1 MEDLNTVWG
10 AIAAMAGAIA
20 AVVWT
25 GYAKFTPKQ
34 KFIFAALVVASIL
47 VLIAVL

>member
-10 AIAAMAGAIA
+10 AIATMAGAIA
-20 AVVWT
+20 AILWT
-25 GYAKFTPKQ
+25 GYAKFTAKQ
-34 KFIFAALVVASIL
+34 KLIFAAFVVASIL